1 MKLKRTTFSRN
12 PVHVADY
19 AELACGALQPAC
31 TKDDAAFI
39 DTCLEVGAAV
49 KSILHQRKNVMFPRT
64 LWGSLL
70 RRTSVDSK
78 EKPFCL
84 FCAVKC
90 LSSAAKVALG
100 SNVVCCV
107 AWDVFASCTSRYYA
121 PPVTRHTTFCEEIKH
136 CKSDKKISE
145 TRDSHPLPN
154 SPLPKKKKK

>member
-12 PVHVADY
+12 PVHVADD

-39 DTCLEVGAAV
+39 DTCLVVGAAV

-136 CKSDKKISE
+136 CKSDKKKI
-145 TRDSHPLPN
+145 
-154 SPLPKKKKK
+154 K